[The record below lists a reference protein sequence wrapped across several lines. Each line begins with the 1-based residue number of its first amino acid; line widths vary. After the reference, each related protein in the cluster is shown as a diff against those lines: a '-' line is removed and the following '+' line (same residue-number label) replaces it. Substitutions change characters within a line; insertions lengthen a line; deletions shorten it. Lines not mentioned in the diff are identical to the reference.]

1 MSEQPR
7 NRPKLTP
14 EQNANLQRHLRNQA
28 AQRGGSSRKRGDKKS
43 IWPWILAG
51 TLAFIAIYV
60 GFAFWLSRDD
70 QVSFKTALLMP
81 FYILVFLAARAVWSA
96 LVNNSRR

>member
-1 MSEQPR
+1 
-7 NRPKLTP
+7 
-14 EQNANLQRHLRNQA
+14 
-28 AQRGGSSRKRGDKKS
+28 
-43 IWPWILAG
+43 LAG

-96 LVNNSRR
+96 LVDHSRR